1 MKRNKLALLDLGGV
15 VFQST
20 GVSNE
25 KVKWNIISKLNEKY
39 GHGLNI
45 GKDLFPE
52 FMAEY
57 NELTAQDLRGEAFL
71 ESVFDTLEINREL
84 IEMLGE
90 EREIVIVSDNY
101 RENIAYISRRY
112 AFDSWAFKQVYSF
125 DYQMVKENPLFFEKL
140 LAELDAYDKES
151 MIFID
156 DSIEKIASAAKHGIR
171 GIRFENNEQI
181 RRELNRNRS

>member
-84 IEMLGE
+84 IEML
-90 EREIVIVSDNY
+90 
-101 RENIAYISRRY
+101 
-112 AFDSWAFKQVYSF
+112 
-125 DYQMVKENPLFFEKL
+125 
-140 LAELDAYDKES
+140 
-151 MIFID
+151 
-156 DSIEKIASAAKHGIR
+156 R
-171 GIRFENNEQI
+171 GA
-181 RRELNRNRS
+181 